1 MRAIIAVLAIGRFGV
16 YSRPRLVAV
25 SQGGTM
31 LRRSVTYLFGLLT
44 GLLAAG
50 LLYLM
55 VSKPRGQ
62 PIQLAPVPTPMPVRV
77 HVSGAVVHP
86 GVFELPPGS
95 IVKQAIEAAG
105 GPSPQASLERLN
117 QAALVQEGQLITI
130 PTLVPTP
137 GGTPLPASAP
147 ASDPSLVNINLA
159 DAPELDRLPG
169 IGPALAQEIV
179 RYREANGPS
188 TVVDDLLNVPG
199 IGPAKLAQVRDL
211 VTVQ

>member
-1 MRAIIAVLAIGRFGV
+1 
-16 YSRPRLVAV
+16 
-25 SQGGTM
+25 M
-31 LRRSVTYLFGLLT
+31 LRRSATYVFGLLT

-77 HVSGAVVHP
+77 HVSGAVLHP

-105 GPSPQASLERLN
+105 GPSLQASLERLN
-117 QAALVQEGQLITI
+117 QAAMVPEGQLITI

-147 ASDPSLVNINLA
+147 AGDPSLVNINLA

-179 RYREANGPS
+179 RYREANGPFN
-188 TVVDDLLNVPG
+188 VVDDLMNVPG

>member
-1 MRAIIAVLAIGRFGV
+1 
-16 YSRPRLVAV
+16 
-25 SQGGTM
+25 M
-31 LRRSVTYLFGLLT
+31 LRRGVPFVFGLLT

-50 LLYLM
+50 LLYLL

-62 PIQLAPVPTPMPVRV
+62 PVQLAPVPTPLPLRV

-86 GVFELPPGS
+86 GVFELPAGS
-95 IVKQAIEAAG
+95 IVKDAIEAAG

-117 QAALVQEGQLITI
+117 QAAMVQEGQLITI
-130 PTLVPTP
+130 PTVVPTP
-137 GGTPLPASAP
+137 SGTAMPAGAQ
-147 ASDPSLVNINLA
+147 ASNPGLININTA

-179 RYREANGPS
+179 RYREANGPFAQIE
-188 TVVDDLLNVPG
+188 DLLNVPG

-211 VTVQ
+211 ITAP